1 MIEPNM
7 SDIFV
12 YSGELTISGKTL
24 QSVFDAKNPFYANV
38 TTMKS
43 IIQRGDRRY
52 LHLEVDLTGS
62 GVAYETGDHIGIF
75 PQNDPREVE
84 KFGRLLRLSSLD
96 DIFTLTTIDESAAKK
111 YPFPC
116 PCSFR
121 TALTYYIDIRSP
133 PRTNIIKFLAD
144 YAGDLAEKNALLEMM
159 QPANKDRYA
168 EYVLVERRSIL
179 DILEEFPS
187 CLPPVFG
194 LFELLPRIQ
203 CRYYSISS
211 SYKV

>member
-1 MIEPNM
+1 M
-7 SDIFV
+7 SDAFI
-12 YSGELTISGKTL
+12 YYGELTISRKTL
-24 QSVFDAKNPFYANV
+24 QSVFDAKSPFYANI

-43 IIQRGDRRY
+43 IIQGGDRSY
-52 LHLEVDLTGS
+52 LHLEMDLTGS
-62 GVAYETGDHIGIF
+62 GIIYETGDHIGIF
-75 PQNDPREVE
+75 PQNDPLEVE
-84 KFGRLLRLSSLD
+84 RFGRLLQLPSLD
-96 DIFTLTTIDESAAKK
+96 DIFTMTTIDESAAKK
-111 YPFPC
+111 HPFPC

-144 YAGDLAEKNALLEMM
+144 YANNLAEKNTLLEMI

-187 CLPPVFG
+187 CHPPVFG

-211 SYKV
+211 SFKV